1 MKKKKILKII
11 SSIDPSYGGPSR
23 GVINTSIHLSKRGY
37 LVDIV
42 TIDKH
47 KFNFDLSKNIRFI
60 NFKNYFGINYRF
72 RYRFFLMV
80 I

>member
-1 MKKKKILKII
+1 M
-11 SSIDPSYGGPSR
+11 
-23 GVINTSIHLSKRGY
+23 INTSIHLSKRGY

-60 NFKNYFGINYRF
+60 NFKNYFGINYRSSIDF
-72 RYRFFLMV
+72 SYGYIKIETNIKSL
-80 I
+80 